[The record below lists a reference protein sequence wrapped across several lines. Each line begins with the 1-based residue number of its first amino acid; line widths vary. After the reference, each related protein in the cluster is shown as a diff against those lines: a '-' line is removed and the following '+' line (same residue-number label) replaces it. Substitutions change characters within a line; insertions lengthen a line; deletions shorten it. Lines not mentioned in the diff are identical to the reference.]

1 MVLNDRL
8 QKAVRVRPVVA
19 VIALLLIGG
28 GANPHAKGRKVLES
42 LMPAGIPTDRGGH
55 AVTGD
60 LASTP
65 EPSRASSPGDWPRL
79 HLPDPVGYQIA
90 RTALDRAWER
100 LGKIDCADVLKAFMD
115 RAGRPL
121 DERLREL
128 AVDRQTYLTML
139 VFIDGSREV
148 PCIKG
153 SFAFTT
159 PGSRV
164 VRICVEELKRTWQTS
179 PEQAVSRI
187 IHEMLH
193 TLGLGEDPPSSEEIT
208 RRVLAACGR

>member
-8 QKAVRVRPVVA
+8 PKAARVRPVVA
-19 VIALLLIGG
+19 VIALLLISG
-28 GANPHAKGRKVLES
+28 GANPHAQGRKVLES
-42 LMPAGIPTDRGGH
+42 LMPAGTPTDPGGH

-60 LASTP
+60 PASTP
-65 EPSRASSPGDWPRL
+65 EPSRAISPGDWPRL

-90 RTALDRAWER
+90 RKALDRAWER
-100 LGKIDCADVLKAFMD
+100 LAKIDCADVLKAFMD

-139 VFIDGSREV
+139 VFIDGSRET

-179 PEQAVSRI
+179 PEQAVSRV

-193 TLGLGEDPPSSEEIT
+193 TLGLGEDPPSSAEIT